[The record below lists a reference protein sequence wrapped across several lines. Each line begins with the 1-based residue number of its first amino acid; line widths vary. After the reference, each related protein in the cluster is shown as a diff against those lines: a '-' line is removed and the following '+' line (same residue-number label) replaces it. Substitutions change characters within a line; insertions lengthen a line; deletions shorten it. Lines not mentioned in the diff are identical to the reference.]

1 MADRSVE
8 LYSAI
13 YGALVSNAALTALIG
28 ADRVYDIVPAG
39 AACPYVVIG
48 DETAIDRG
56 TSQVDAQEHTITVH
70 VWSEAASTLP
80 CKRIQAA
87 VRAALHEQVLPLAA
101 GTLCLLRCEFKE
113 TMRDPDG
120 VSVHGVLRFRAVTNS

>member
-8 LYSAI
+8 LYSAL
-13 YGALVSNAALTALIG
+13 YATLAGHAPLTALIG
-28 ADRVYDIVPAG
+28 AGHVYDIVPAG
-39 AACPYVVIG
+39 APCPYVVIG

-56 TSQVDAQEHTITVH
+56 ASQVDAQEHTVTVH

-87 VRAALHEQVLPLAA
+87 VRAALHEQVLALSA